1 MDGYV
6 GIGAWVRA
14 GVGVAV
20 GEADSSGGDA
30 VGDGVGKLDGS
41 VEVLG
46 ELLRASAAA
55 PHAVRTMPHAIA
67 AKSRSIIKS
76 QPPGTRD
83 VLEADDLVAL
93 HHELRPAS
101 KHGVGIVRR
110 FDDGW

>member
-1 MDGYV
+1 MGHDAMDGYV

-46 ELLRASAAA
+46 ELCAHRPLR
-55 PHAVRTMPHAIA
+55 RTP
-67 AKSRSIIKS
+67 
-76 QPPGTRD
+76 
-83 VLEADDLVAL
+83 
-93 HHELRPAS
+93 
-101 KHGVGIVRR
+101 
-110 FDDGW
+110 